1 MRNKQLSLKEFN
13 LMIGLFLLYG
23 AGVTALGIKFLT
35 PIFKNWNV
43 WGLLLG
49 YILAVV
55 VGTVIAFKS
64 DKPVVSFIGYSNALL
79 ITIGVIVVMMIAA
92 YLKPTFFL
100 KLGRVLML
108 ALVALIVIEL
118 VCLAFGLM
126 EPKLIDV
133 IAAGLF
139 ALFIGWDWAKAQQS
153 EITLD
158 GAIDSCVSLYID
170 GVNLFLRT
178 AGLLEN
184 DD

>member
-1 MRNKQLSLKEFN
+1 MLGF
-13 LMIGLFLLYG
+13 
-23 AGVTALGIKFLT
+23 ALDGF
-35 PIFKNWNV
+35 
-43 WGLLLG
+43 G
-49 YILAVV
+49 YTTLI
-55 VGTVIAFKS
+55 
-64 DKPVVSFIGYSNALL
+64 NALL
-79 ITIGVIVVMMIAA
+79 ITIGVVVVMMIAA

-108 ALVALIVIEL
+108 ALVALIIIEL

-139 ALFIGWDWAKAQQS
+139 ALFIGWDWAKAQKS
-153 EITLD
+153 EITFD